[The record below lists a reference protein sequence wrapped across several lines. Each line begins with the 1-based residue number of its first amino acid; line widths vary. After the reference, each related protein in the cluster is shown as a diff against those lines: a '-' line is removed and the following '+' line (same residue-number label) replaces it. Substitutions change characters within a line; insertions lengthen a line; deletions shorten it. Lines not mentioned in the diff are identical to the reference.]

1 MAAPQSP
8 KQDIINRFKDSPAR
22 DASDIYLP
30 RISYPILIEEKLLC
44 NEQDT
49 INLAYIYAREEML
62 LFVIPALLN
71 AARKENNKADI
82 YQLDFARKR
91 LIKKWKI
98 TDFIYQIFQIEFQ
111 RFHIFL
117 SKPAHCFGLNEL

>member
-22 DASDIYLP
+22 DASDVYLP

-62 LFVIPALLN
+62 NVVLPEMLLK
-71 AARKENNKADI
+71 AQSSNNKADI
-82 YQLDFARKR
+82 YQINFARKR
-91 LIKKWKI
+91 LIKKWRI

-117 SKPAHCFGLNEL
+117 SKPAQCFGLNEL

>member
-22 DASDIYLP
+22 DASDVYLP

-62 LFVIPALLN
+62 LFIIPALLN
-71 AARKENNKADI
+71 VARKENNKVDI
-82 YQLDFARKR
+82 FQLNFAQKR
-91 LIKKWKI
+91 LDKKGKVSDYINW
-98 TDFIYQIFQIEFQ
+98 IFQIEFQ